1 MLVPSESLWKI
12 FLLLKFK
19 SFEKKVM
26 LIIGI
31 AGGSGSGKTTV
42 VNKIVD
48 ALPKNAVA
56 VIPQDAYYYDNG
68 HLTQEE
74 KLQIN
79 FDHPNSIEWNL
90 LNNHLDKL
98 KKGGTISMPIYN
110 YVTCARAE
118 ETISV
123 EPKKVIIVE
132 GILILNNPE
141 LRKRLNIK
149 LFVSTEN
156 DDRLIRII
164 RRDIIERGRSYKDV
178 LEHYETYVKPMHQQF
193 IEPSKRHADVI
204 IPEGGKNQVAID
216 MVVSRIK
223 MNLHI

>member
-1 MLVPSESLWKI
+1 
-12 FLLLKFK
+12 
-19 SFEKKVM
+19 M

-42 VNKIVD
+42 VKKIVA
-48 ALPKNAVA
+48 ALPEDAVA
-56 VIPQDAYYYDNG
+56 IIPQDAFYYDNG
-68 HLTQEE
+68 HLTPEE
-74 KLQIN
+74 KLNIN

-90 LNNHLDKL
+90 LNSSLDQLNEGKS
-98 KKGGTISMPIYN
+98 IEMPIYN
-110 YVTCARAE
+110 YVSCARAK
-118 ETISV
+118 ETILV
-123 EPKKVIIVE
+123 KPRKVIIVE

-164 RRDIIERGRSYKDV
+164 RRDIIERGRSYNDV
-178 LEHYETYVKPMHQQF
+178 LKHYETFVKPMHQQF

>member
-1 MLVPSESLWKI
+1 
-12 FLLLKFK
+12 
-19 SFEKKVM
+19 M

-48 ALPKNAVA
+48 ALPKDAVA

-68 HLTQEE
+68 HLPQEE
-74 KLQIN
+74 KVKIN
-79 FDHPNSIEWNL
+79 FDHPNSIEWDL
-90 LNNHLDKL
+90 LVSHLDSL
-98 KKGGTISMPIYN
+98 KKGGNVSMPIYN
-110 YVTCARAE
+110 YVTCARAK

-132 GILILNNPE
+132 GILILNNDE
-141 LRKRLNIK
+141 LRDRLSIK

-164 RRDIIERGRSYKDV
+164 RRDIIERGRSYNDV
-178 LEHYETYVKPMHQQF
+178 LEHYETFVKPMHQQF

-216 MVVSRIK
+216 MVVSQIK
-223 MNLHI
+223 MNLHM